1 MHACIANGKREDLI
15 VCVKDD
21 VKILLQVRLHFI
33 THVVGDD
40 VLFQVDNFRSNLAD
54 PHYINSALYE
64 MKFK

>member
-15 VCVKDD
+15 VCVKDN

-40 VLFQVDNFRSNLAD
+40 VLYQADKVKFGRSTL
-54 PHYINSALYE
+54 H
-64 MKFK
+64 